1 MNNMKLIKKL
11 KDKLAI
17 ESPRLRAAKGPS
29 QFFMDALWEGFYGSK
44 RKRKKRCAKK
54 YPWDL
59 PIGWPETFDIN
70 DRIGDDAPSAFY
82 REPQIRLTN
91 SKESQ
96 KGE

>member
-1 MNNMKLIKKL
+1 MNNMKLIEKL

-17 ESPRLRAAKGPS
+17 ESYEVRAVKKLGKI
-29 QFFMDALWEGFYGSK
+29 FVDGFWEGFYGSK
-44 RKRKKRCAKK
+44 KKKRRAKK

-70 DRIGDDAPSAFY
+70 GRIGDNAPSAFY
-82 REPQIRLTN
+82 REPQTRLTD
-91 SKESQ
+91 SKGSQ